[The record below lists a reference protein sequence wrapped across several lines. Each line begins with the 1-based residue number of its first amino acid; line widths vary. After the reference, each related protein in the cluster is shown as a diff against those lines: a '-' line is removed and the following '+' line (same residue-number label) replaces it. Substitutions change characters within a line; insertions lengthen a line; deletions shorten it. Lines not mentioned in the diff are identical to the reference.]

1 MIKKFIILSLA
12 LALGF
17 GGTADARTARETYAT
32 CYNLRGTT
40 ASGFSL
46 AYNTRA
52 ARRTAASNVLRLGTR
67 IRLVGRHAGPTGVR
81 RYVVRD
87 TGGALGDG
95 HLDLWAPSCSG
106 WPNPHVKYRLGW
118 GK

>member
-1 MIKKFIILSLA
+1 MIKKGIILAHA
-12 LALGF
+12 LALLAA
-17 GGTADARTARETYAT
+17 GTAEARTARETYAT
-32 CYNLRGTT
+32 CYNLRGHT

-46 AYNTRA
+46 ARNTRA
-52 ARRTAASNVLRLGTR
+52 ARRTAASNVLRLGTH

-95 HLDLWAPSCSG
+95 HLDLWNASCSG
-106 WPNPHVKYRLGW
+106 WPNPPVKYRLGW
-118 GK
+118 